1 MCYKLTAKEY
11 LLQIENL
18 TNRIKEQEEYIQRLK
33 DSLSI
38 AGISYDK
45 DRVQT
50 SPDPDKFCHIFAQI
64 DEQEKVLE
72 DMKTKLVNVRVKSL
86 NIIHKIED
94 DRYRRILT
102 TIYVDMRSLKK
113 AANILSFSYDY
124 MKELHQE
131 ALNAFSENFP
141 P

>member
-50 SPDPDKFCHIFAQI
+50 SPDPDKFGHIFAQI

-72 DMKTKLVNVRVKSL
+72 DMKTKLVNVRVEAL

>member
-1 MCYKLTAKEY
+1 MTAKEY

-50 SPDPDKFCHIFAQI
+50 SPDPDKFGHIFAQI

-72 DMKTKLVNVRVKSL
+72 DMKTKLVNVRVEAL

>member
-50 SPDPDKFCHIFAQI
+50 SPDPDKFGHIFAQI